1 MFTIIDWI
9 IDNWHQFALIGA
21 AVLILFASG
30 NITRTLRG
38 AKDGL
43 KEVFTPLG
51 FIVTAIIVYIAYQAY
66 NSFIGTL

>member
-1 MFTIIDWI
+1 MISIINWI

-21 AVLILFASG
+21 LILLFFASG

-43 KEVFTPLG
+43 KEVFTHLG
-51 FIVTAIIVYIAYQAY
+51 FIVFAVIVYIAYQAY
-66 NSFIGTL
+66 TSFIGRL

>member
-1 MFTIIDWI
+1 MFTIIDFLV
-9 IDNWHQFALIGA
+9 DNWHQFALIGA
-21 AVLILFASG
+21 AILIFFASG

-51 FIVTAIIVYIAYQAY
+51 FLVFIVIAYLAY
-66 NSFIGTL
+66 QVYTNFVGTL